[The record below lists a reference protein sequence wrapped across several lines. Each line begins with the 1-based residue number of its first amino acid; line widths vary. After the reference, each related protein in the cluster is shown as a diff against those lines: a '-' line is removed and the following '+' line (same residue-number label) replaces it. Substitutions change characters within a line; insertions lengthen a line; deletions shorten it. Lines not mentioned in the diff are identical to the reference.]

1 MLTSFDQVLEKVKTH
16 PIKQVAVVCAQDNTV
31 LEAVVE
37 AKKLKIADYLL
48 IGDKTKILDI
58 AKKYNILIEE
68 DRILD
73 ETNDLMAIR
82 RGTDLIHK
90 NKADILMKG
99 FIHTDDF
106 LRGIVDRETGLRTGN
121 FLSHVFVLELVN
133 LKKLVFV
140 TDGSMNIAPTLEEKS
155 QIILNAIYMA
165 DIFEILDPKVG
176 VLAAV
181 ELVNPKMPATLD
193 AAALAQMS
201 KRGQFSRK
209 VTIDG
214 PLAFDNIISM
224 WAAEHKGITGPVAGN
239 ADIILVP
246 NIETGNSLV
255 KSHVWLCKG
264 NVAGVIV
271 GAQAPVVL
279 TSRVD
284 SAKSKLYSIATAVLM
299 SSVERQLRVKIGKVH
314 C

>member
-1 MLTSFDQVLEKVKTH
+1 MLTNFNQVLEKVKTH
-16 PIKQVAVVCAQDNTV
+16 PIKQIAVVCAQDDTV
-31 LEAVVE
+31 LGAVVE
-37 AKKLKIADYLL
+37 AKKLKIADYIL
-48 IGDKTKILDI
+48 IGDTAKILDI
-58 AKKYNILIEE
+58 AGKHNIAIEA
-68 DRILD
+68 DRIWQ
-73 ETNDLMAIR
+73 EPNDLMAIR
-82 RGTDLIHK
+82 KGTDLILK

-106 LRGIVDRETGLRTGN
+106 LRGVLDKETGLRAGN
-121 FLSHVFVLELVN
+121 FLSHVFVLEVASLN
-133 LKKLVFV
+133 KFVFV
-140 TDGSMNIAPTLEEKS
+140 TDGSMNIAPTLEEKAE
-155 QIILNAIYMA
+155 IILNAIYLT
-165 DIFEILDPKVG
+165 DIFEIMDPKVG

-201 KRGQFSRK
+201 KRGQFSKK

-214 PLAFDNIISM
+214 PLAFDNIIST
-224 WAAEHKGITGPVAGN
+224 WAAEHKGITGAVAGN

-255 KSHVWLCKG
+255 KSHVWLSKG

-271 GAQAPVVL
+271 GARAPVVL
-279 TSRVD
+279 TSRAD